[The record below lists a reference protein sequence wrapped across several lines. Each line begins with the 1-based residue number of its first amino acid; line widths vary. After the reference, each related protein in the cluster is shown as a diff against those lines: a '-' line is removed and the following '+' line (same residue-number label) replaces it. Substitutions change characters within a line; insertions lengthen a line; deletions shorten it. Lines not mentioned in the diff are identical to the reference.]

1 MKTETQRRLYETI
14 NAMERRVK
22 KNLMT
27 TENAEE
33 LIRDAEKL
41 LSQSEEVRKARD
53 KWKKKYEELKLKQ
66 SLDIRNIYKVN
77 NSN

>member
-1 MKTETQRRLYETI
+1 MNTETQRRLYETI
-14 NAMERRVK
+14 LAMERRIK

-41 LSQSEEVRKARD
+41 LSQSEEIRESRD
-53 KWKKKYEELKLKQ
+53 KWKKKYEELKKL
-66 SLDIRNIYKVN
+66 L
-77 NSN
+77 